1 MRYCGI
7 FFCIGTVTLYRVHQ
21 LKKKRN
27 MKRKRK
33 GGCKDKYRDKDKDQ
47 QPIDGFILFHKLF
60 DKSYHEKLFHQGY
73 SDAQRKHGR
82 FTHMGLIEKKS

>member
-1 MRYCGI
+1 
-7 FFCIGTVTLYRVHQ
+7 
-21 LKKKRN
+21 

-33 GGCKDKYRDKDKDQ
+33 DGCKDKHRVKDKDRQ
-47 QPIDGFILFHKLF
+47 AIDGFIF

-73 SDAQRKHGR
+73 ADAQRKHGR

>member
-21 LKKKRN
+21 LK
-27 MKRKRK
+27 RKRK

-47 QPIDGFILFHKLF
+47 QAIDGFILFHKLF

-73 SDAQRKHGR
+73 ADAQRKHGR
-82 FTHMGLIEKKS
+82 FTHMGLLEKKA